1 MIRYKYYR
9 IHPIVKPSYRKIQ
22 FLVKI
27 AKLPVKTFTVE
38 DVFLA
43 LSGSPLYGNG
53 MKKSMIALSV
63 TFIAMLG
70 AFSQDPPT
78 PTPTSAPA
86 PAPAKNKDKETKEK
100 PAEEK
105 NAPKSKEASVTI
117 DGKVINYTVTASE
130 LTLTSD
136 KGEPRAKVFNVSYI
150 AKTDSKVSER
160 PVMFAFNGGPGSS
173 AVWLHLGALG
183 PRIVPSS
190 PDGTLPIKP
199 PVILKEN
206 PYSILDVADLVFIDP
221 VTTGYSRV
229 EKGAKA
235 SEFHNIDGDVDS
247 VADFIRRWISE
258 NNRWSSPKYLLGES
272 YGGIRAAGLSST
284 LQSKYGMHLN
294 GVVLLSSLLD
304 FRTLSPS
311 NGNDLSY
318 ALYLPALTAVAH
330 HHGVIKG
337 DRDALVAEARKF
349 ANTEYI
355 VALHQG
361 NNLPLAAKQEIAAKL
376 NKLTGINSETILKT
390 NLRINPS
397 FFRATLLKDKNKVLG
412 RFDARLAWP
421 AVDSVHGYPPFDPSY
436 AVARGPFTN
445 AMMAY
450 LTDDLGWEDKRVYEI
465 LTGKVHPWKWNS
477 SNSYVNVSS
486 KIAAAMQ
493 ENPHL
498 KVLVQC
504 GHTDLATPAG
514 GILHSVDHLNITPE
528 QRKNISVKWYEAG
541 HMFYLNQ
548 PDLVKMRKD
557 LVEFITE

>member
-1 MIRYKYYR
+1 VGSSPYGLRM
-9 IHPIVKPSYRKIQ
+9 KIS
-22 FLVKI
+22 I
-27 AKLPVKTFTVE
+27 
-38 DVFLA
+38 
-43 LSGSPLYGNG
+43 
-53 MKKSMIALSV
+53 IALCI
-63 TFIAMLG
+63 TFIVTAS
-70 AFSQDPPT
+70 AFSQDSAT
-78 PTPTSAPA
+78 PAA
-86 PAPAKNKDKETKEK
+86 NKNKDTKEK
-100 PAEEK
+100 PAK
-105 NAPKSKEASVTI
+105 VVNAKKSKEASVTI
-117 DGKVINYTVTASE
+117 DGKVVNYTVTASE

-136 KGEPRAKVFNVSYI
+136 NGTARAKVFNVSYI
-150 AKTDSKVSER
+150 AKTDSKLSQR

-199 PVILKEN
+199 PVVLQEN

-247 VADFIRRWISE
+247 VADFIRRWVSE
-258 NNRWSSPKYLLGES
+258 NKRWSSPKYILGES
-272 YGGIRAAGLSST
+272 YGGVRAAGLSST
-284 LQSKYGMHLN
+284 LQSKYGMHIN

-311 NGNDLSY
+311 TGNDLSY
-318 ALYLPALTAVAH
+318 AIYLPALTAVAH

-337 DRDALVAEARKF
+337 DRDALVDEARKF
-349 ANTEYI
+349 ADTEYI
-355 VALHQG
+355 TALHKG
-361 NNLPLAAKQEIAAKL
+361 RNLPVATKKVVAAKL
-376 NKLTGINSETILKT
+376 SKLTGIDTETILKT
-390 NLRINPS
+390 NLRIRSS
-397 FFRATLLKDKNKVLG
+397 FFRATLLKDQNKVIG
-412 RFDARLAWP
+412 RFDARVAWS
-421 AVDSVHGYPPFDPSY
+421 ALDNVNGYPAFDPSF
-436 AVARGPFTN
+436 AVAKGPFTN

-450 LTDDLGWEDKRVYEI
+450 LTDDLGWEDMRVYEI
-465 LTGKVHPWKWNS
+465 LTGKVHPWKWNR
-477 SNSYVNVSS
+477 SNSYVNLSS
-486 KIAAAMQ
+486 NITSAMR

-514 GILHSVDHLNITPE
+514 GILHSVDHMDITPE